1 MAYMVGLDMGTTYTR
16 IWTQDKGI
24 VLRCPSAAAID
35 SETHK
40 LVALGVKAK
49 EMLGKTPQDILA
61 YRPIREG
68 LVSEFEVAARMIRAM
83 FQNKQITSTFNR
95 PVVLLATPYRINQVQ
110 QLAAENT
117 VFEAGAKAVAQVPA
131 IFAAATGAGLRVS
144 SPRGSMILNM
154 GGGISEVAIISAGGI
169 IAAHSIKV
177 AGERLDS
184 AVINYL
190 KHRRNLIVGPST
202 AEELRN
208 TIGTC
213 DNSLDLGSMKVY
225 GRNARTGLA
234 SCQEVYSAEIC
245 EAINATLVAVIRS
258 ISAALEDAPPEI
270 ASDVYDYGLMLS
282 GGCALMPGLADAI
295 RRATGLRVTVARNPR
310 DCVING
316 LGRLIQHPELWG
328 TSLEY
333 RLK

>member
-16 IWTQDKGI
+16 IWTQEGGI
-24 VLRCPSAAAID
+24 VLRCPSVAAID

-40 LVALGVKAK
+40 LVALGAKAR

-68 LVSEFEVAARMIRAM
+68 LVSEFEVAARMVRAM

-95 PVVLLATPYRINQVQ
+95 PVVLMATPYRINQVQ

-117 VFEAGAKAVAQVPA
+117 VFEAGARAVAQVPA
-131 IFAAATGAGLRVS
+131 IFAAAAGAGLRVS

-154 GGGISEVAIISAGGI
+154 GGGISEVAVISAGGI

-184 AVINYL
+184 AIINYL
-190 KHRRNLIVGPST
+190 KQRRNLIVGGAT
-202 AEELRN
+202 AEELRVR
-208 TIGTC
+208 IGTC
-213 DNSLDLGSMKVY
+213 DNSLDRGNMKIY

-234 SCQEVYSAEIC
+234 SCQEVFSSEIC
-245 EAINATLVAVIRS
+245 EAITPTLVAVMKS
-258 ISAALEDAPPEI
+258 ITAVLEDVPPEI
-270 ASDVYDYGLMLS
+270 ASDIYDYGLMLS
-282 GGCALMPGLADAI
+282 GGCAGMPGLADAI
-295 RRATGLRVTVARNPR
+295 RRSTGLRVTVARAPR

-316 LGRLIQHPELWG
+316 LGRLIKRPELWG
-328 TSLEY
+328 SSLEY